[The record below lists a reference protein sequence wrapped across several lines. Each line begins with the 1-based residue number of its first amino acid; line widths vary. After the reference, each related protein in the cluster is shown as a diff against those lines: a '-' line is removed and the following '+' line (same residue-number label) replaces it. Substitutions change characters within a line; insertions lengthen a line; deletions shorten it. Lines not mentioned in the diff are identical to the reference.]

1 MNLPIPRN
9 SSYGIWLRSPS
20 SSGGKDW
27 RGFVTDR
34 AVISQW
40 GKTNF
45 LTQEKAISDRSSRF
59 DLDKKVREKLDK
71 GYQVI
76 GEYDPSSGWSHESSP
91 RSSRVASS
99 SPNPSP
105 RQRQPLRP
113 QSHEV
118 STWLSDANEEWF

>member
-1 MNLPIPRN
+1 MNLPVPRN

-34 AVISQW
+34 VVISQW

-45 LTQEKAISDRSSRF
+45 LTQEKAISARSSRL

-71 GYQVI
+71 GYQI
-76 GEYDPSSGWSHESSP
+76 LGEYDPLSGWSHESP
-91 RSSRVASS
+91 SRPPHLAST
-99 SPNPSP
+99 PKPPP

-113 QSHEV
+113 QSQEV
-118 STWLSDANEEWF
+118 ASWLSDANEEWF

>member
-1 MNLPIPRN
+1 MNLPVPRN
-9 SSYGIWLRSPS
+9 STYGVWLRSPS

-27 RGFVTDR
+27 RGFVTDL

-45 LTQEKAISDRSSRF
+45 LTQEKAISDRSSRL

-71 GYQVI
+71 GYRVI
-76 GEYDPSSGWSHESSP
+76 GEYDPSSGWSHESPP
-91 RSSRVASS
+91 RSSLVASS
-99 SPNPSP
+99 TPKPTP
-105 RQRQPLRP
+105 RQRPPLRP

-118 STWLSDANEEWF
+118 ASWLSDANEEWF